1 MSALSGIA
9 KLPEVRGA
17 VLGDLTGVFVDAIRE
32 ADGES
37 IAAVMGFVASA
48 IIQAGE
54 LLGLGGLRRIAI
66 SGPIQASLV
75 VVDGQRLLAAR
86 VEPSRSLTTVEK
98 YVDAAYPGQV

>member
-17 VLGDLTGVFVDAIRE
+17 VLGDLTGVLVDAIRE

-48 IIQAGE
+48 LIQAGE
-54 LLGLGGLRRIAI
+54 LLGLGALRRVAI
-66 SGPIQASLV
+66 SAPIQASLM
-75 VVDGQRLLAAR
+75 VVDGQSLLGAR
-86 VEPSRSLTTVEK
+86 VEPSRSLTAVEK
-98 YVDAAYPGQV
+98 YVETAYPGQV